1 MARWSG
7 VDEPDDPLRADDPLV
22 GAEHE
27 DVLLGSG
34 AADDDD
40 PAAEYAD
47 TGQEDVDDSPVSGAV
62 LDDRPTTKLPP
73 VVVAAPAPE
82 VQGRWAGAAPW
93 AVFAAVAVVV
103 ITATTTLAS
112 WLQGPT
118 AERQSFTGLIQSP
131 PTSSVAPVAPAEPAP
146 PPPTPEPEPQPTPEA
161 KPDPDPAP
169 AARPTERPRPTRAQ
183 PAAPPPA
190 ATVNAPASRTPK
202 PQAEPPAT
210 SSAAQAASGAE
221 ADTAERD
228 SENDSADADAA
239 KPADEDEGGSDE

>member
-1 MARWSG
+1 MN
-7 VDEPDDPLRADDPLV
+7 EPDDPLRADDPLV
-22 GAEHE
+22 GAQHE

-47 TGQEDVDDSPVSGAV
+47 AGHEDADESPESVAV

-73 VVVAAPAPE
+73 VVAAAPAAEP
-82 VQGRWAGAAPW
+82 QGRWSGAAPW

-118 AERQSFTGLIQSP
+118 AERQSFTGLIQPP
-131 PTSSVAPVAPAEPAP
+131 PTSAVAPVAPAEPAP
-146 PPPTPEPEPQPTPEA
+146 PPPTAEPEPQPEA
-161 KPDPDPAP
+161 NPDPDPAP

-190 ATVNAPASRTPK
+190 AAVNAPASRTPK
-202 PQAEPPAT
+202 PEEPPAAT
-210 SSAAQAASGAE
+210 SAPQAPAAAE

-228 SENDSADADAA
+228 TAEKDGEQESADADKA
-239 KPADEDEGGSDE
+239 KPDEDSDE

>member
-1 MARWSG
+1 VAQWSG
-7 VDEPDDPLRADDPLV
+7 VSEPDDPLRADDPLV
-22 GAEHE
+22 GAQHE

-47 TGQEDVDDSPVSGAV
+47 TGQEDVDESPVSGAV

-73 VVVAAPAPE
+73 VVAPASAPE
-82 VQGRWAGAAPW
+82 QQGRWAGAAPW

-118 AERQSFTGLIQSP
+118 AERQSFTGLIQPP
-131 PTSSVAPVAPAEPAP
+131 PTSSVAPVAPAEPAA
-146 PPPTPEPEPQPTPEA
+146 PPPTAEPEPQPE
-161 KPDPDPAP
+161 PDPDPEP
-169 AARPTERPRPTRAQ
+169 ARAERPTERPRPTRAQ

-190 ATVNAPASRTPK
+190 AAVNAPASRTPK
-202 PQAEPPAT
+202 PEEEPQARTSAPNAPA
-210 SSAAQAASGAE
+210 AAGV
-221 ADTAERD
+221 DTAEKDGEKD
-228 SENDSADADAA
+228 SPDADTA
-239 KPADEDEGGSDE
+239 KPADEEDSGSDE